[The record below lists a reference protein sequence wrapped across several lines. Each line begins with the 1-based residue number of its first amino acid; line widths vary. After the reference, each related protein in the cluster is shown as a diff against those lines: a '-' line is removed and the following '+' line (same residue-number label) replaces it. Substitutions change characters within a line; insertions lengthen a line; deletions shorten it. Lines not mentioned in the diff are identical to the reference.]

1 MDYVSFLRYL
11 NEHIDTSGKSGRHI
25 IRFAHPA
32 LFAELVR
39 QLRKRR
45 AQSPPLRR
53 VRTSSLL
60 QALFCPL
67 PFPDEKVLGR
77 FGLLVEEDSKAI
89 VHSAATTG
97 KEQSIGTPWGVRR
110 IGAPEA
116 WSVST
121 GNQIR
126 IGVIDTGADFSHP
139 DLRNSLARGVN
150 LLNQM
155 TPPYDDN
162 GHGTHIAG
170 TIAASGGSKGMMGVA
185 PRSLI
190 YPVKAFDHNGS
201 AYVSDIILGIDWC
214 VQNRMHIIN
223 MSFGMKNKSQAL
235 LNTIRRAYNAGI
247 VVVASSGNDK
257 KSRNADYPAR
267 YPYTISVG
275 ATGRDGKI
283 ASFSNY
289 GPRIDIYAPG
299 EKVKSSWLG
308 GGYRE
313 MNGTSMATS
322 HVSGSIALL
331 LAYRPGLS
339 PGEIKRR
346 LRRTARPLASPS
358 AKAKTG
364 AGEVNAARLVRGK
377 PAAAAKKPSGKS

>member
-1 MDYVSFLRYL
+1 MDYSSFLRYL
-11 NEHIDTSGKSGRHI
+11 NDHIDTSGKSGRHI
-25 IRFAHPA
+25 IRFTHPA
-32 LFAELVR
+32 IFAEMAR
-39 QLRKRR
+39 QLRRR
-45 AQSPPLRR
+45 RNHDPALRR
-53 VRTSSLL
+53 VRVSALL
-60 QALFCPL
+60 QALVCPMA
-67 PFPDEKVLGR
+67 PDRGIQER
-77 FGLLVEEDSKAI
+77 YGLLVEEDVRVS
-89 VHSAATTG
+89 VHAATPSKDSPAG
-97 KEQSIGTPWGVRR
+97 VPWGVRR
-110 IGAPEA
+110 IGAPDA

-150 LLNQM
+150 ILNQM
-155 TPPYDDN
+155 SPPYDDN

-170 TIAASGGSKGMMGVA
+170 TIAASGGSRGMMGVA

-223 MSFGMKNKSQAL
+223 MSFGMKNKSLSLQ
-235 LNTIRRAYNAGI
+235 NTIRRAYQAGI

-257 KSRNADYPAR
+257 KNRSVDYPAR
-267 YPYTISVG
+267 YPHTISVG
-275 ATGRDGKI
+275 ATGRDGRV
-283 ASFSNY
+283 APFSNH

-299 EKVKSSWLG
+299 EKIKSCWLG

-331 LAYRPGLS
+331 LALRPGLT

-346 LRRTARPLASPS
+346 LRRTARALPSPG
-358 AKAKTG
+358 AKSG
-364 AGEVNAARLVRGK
+364 PGEVHAARLLRARS
-377 PAAAAKKPSGKS
+377 AAAGKKPSGKSRP